1 MQCLRTSHITI
12 RAVIV
17 VAGEALVDLVPAKS
31 TLDGEPGA
39 LLPRLGG
46 GPYNVAVTVGRLGA
60 PVSFLSRISADD
72 FGEALVNRLKLSNVD
87 TSHLQRGPEPTTLAV
102 TSLGPDGGA
111 RYTFYAE
118 GTADRFFQAPDELPE
133 MTMLSLGTLSLVLEP
148 GASAYEQV
156 MRRADALTVLDP
168 NVRPVL
174 IDDPGAYRARFASW
188 LPDVDLLKLSEEDA
202 EWIAEKDAV
211 EAAEEWHRRGPAA
224 VVLTRGSKGLAVVA
238 GSGELIEVP
247 ATRAQVVD
255 TIGAGD
261 TVHGALL
268 SWLYTKGVRSAE
280 HLRDLDKD
288 AWSAALTY
296 AGRAAAITVSRA
308 GAEPPFGAELGPIL

>member
-1 MQCLRTSHITI
+1 M
-12 RAVIV
+12 IV

-60 PVSFLSRISADD
+60 PVSFLSRISSDD
-72 FGEALVNRLKLSNVD
+72 FGEALVHRLNLSNVD
-87 TSHLQRGPEPTTLAV
+87 TTYLQRGPEPTTLAV

-111 RYTFYAE
+111 RYTFYSE
-118 GTADRFFQAPDELPE
+118 GTADRLFEAPGDLPE
-133 MTMLSLGTLSLVLEP
+133 MTMLSLGTNSLVLEP

-156 MRRADALTVLDP
+156 MRRTDALTVLDP
-168 NVRPVL
+168 NVRPML
-174 IDDPGAYRARFASW
+174 IDDPGAYRDRFASW

-202 EWIAEKDAV
+202 EWIAGKDAL
-211 EAAEEWHRRGPAA
+211 EAVREWRQRGPAT
-224 VVLTRGSKGLAVVA
+224 VVLTRGSKGLAVVT
-238 GSGELIEVP
+238 GSGELVEVP

-268 SWLYTKGVRSAE
+268 AWLYTKGVRSVE
-280 HLRDLDKD
+280 HLRELDGD
-288 AWSAALTY
+288 AWREALRY
-296 AGRAAAITVSRA
+296 AGAAAAITVSRA
-308 GAEPPFGAELGPIL
+308 GAEPPYAAELGLIL

>member
-1 MQCLRTSHITI
+1 M
-12 RAVIV
+12 IV

-60 PVSFLSRISADD
+60 PVSFLSRISNDD
-72 FGEALVNRLKLSNVD
+72 FGEALVARLRLSNVD
-87 TSHLQRGPEPTTLAV
+87 TTYLQRTPEPTTLAV

-118 GTADRFFQAPDELPE
+118 GTADRLFEAPEDLPE
-133 MTMLSLGTLSLVLEP
+133 MAMLSLGTNSLVLEP
-148 GASAYEQV
+148 GARAYEQV

-168 NVRPVL
+168 NVRPML
-174 IDDPGAYRARFASW
+174 IADPDAYKNRFASW

-202 EWIAEKDAV
+202 EWIAGKDPV
-211 EAAEEWHRRGPAA
+211 EAVREWQQRGPAA
-224 VVLTRGSKGLAVVA
+224 VVLTRGSKGLAVLA

-280 HLRDLDKD
+280 HLRGLDKQ
-288 AWSAALTY
+288 AWQAALHY
-296 AGRAAAITVSRA
+296 AGAAAAITVSRA
-308 GAEPPFGAELGPIL
+308 GAEPPYAAELGPIL

>member
-1 MQCLRTSHITI
+1 M
-12 RAVIV
+12 IV

-46 GPYNVAVTVGRLGA
+46 GPFNVAVTVGRLGA

-87 TSHLQRGPEPTTLAV
+87 TTNLQRGKEPTTLAV

-118 GTADRFFQAPDELPE
+118 GTADRLFQEPEELPE

-156 MRRADALTVLDP
+156 MRRSSALTVLDP

-174 IDDPGAYRARFASW
+174 IDDPEAYRARFASW

-202 EWIAEKDAV
+202 EWIAEKDAID
-211 EAAEEWHRRGPAA
+211 AAKEWQQQGPAA

-238 GSGELIEVP
+238 GSGEVIEVA
-247 ATRAQVVD
+247 ATQAQVVD

-280 HLRDLDKD
+280 HLRELDKD
-288 AWSAALTY
+288 AWRTALRY
-296 AGRAAAITVSRA
+296 AGAAAAITVSRA
-308 GAEPPFGAELGPIL
+308 GAEPPFAAELDPIL

>member
-1 MQCLRTSHITI
+1 M
-12 RAVIV
+12 IV

-46 GPYNVAVTVGRLGA
+46 GPYNVAVTVGRLGT

-72 FGEALVNRLKLSNVD
+72 FGDALVERLRVSNVD
-87 TSHLQRGPEPTTLAV
+87 TLLVRRGPEPTTLAV

-118 GTADRFFQAPDELPE
+118 GTADRLFEAPETLPE
-133 MTMLSLGTLSLVLEP
+133 AAIISFGTLSLVLEP

-156 MRRADALTVLDP
+156 MRRSDALVALDP

-174 IDDPGAYRARFASW
+174 IADADAYRARFAGW

-202 EWIAEKDAV
+202 EWLAGKDAV
-211 EAAEEWHRRGPAA
+211 DAVVEWQRQGPAV
-224 VVLTRGSKGLAVVA
+224 VVLTRGSKGLAVVT

-247 ATRAQVVD
+247 ATETNVVD

-268 SWLYTKGVRSAE
+268 SWLYTKGVRTPE
-280 HLRDLDKD
+280 HLRELD
-288 AWSAALTY
+288 
-296 AGRAAAITVSRA
+296 AAAWRTALRFAGAAAAVTVSRA
-308 GAEPPFGAELGPIL
+308 GAEPPFAAELGPII